1 MQKISSM
8 QTDED
13 ECRFTHS
20 HGDEKEYIILLER
33 MWRVEP
39 KPFISDKPIIG
50 ALIAAFRRAWN
61 NVAARWYVQGL
72 LEQQVPFNRLVANVI
87 AMHDQQLDRHAKTF
101 DKHAKTL
108 EDYAHVLKSLDLTL
122 QENVKH
128 FRQILQS
135 LDERLGSLERQM
147 ANLAHRLSAQDQ
159 RINLQGELIYD
170 RGLSIGTLAEEI
182 ARSNLQ
188 LQELRDE
195 MRALSEQ
202 LQRWEA
208 ESMLPDSTFSKSDE

>member
-1 MQKISSM
+1 MQA
-8 QTDED
+8 DEK
-13 ECRFTHS
+13 ESYYGHS
-20 HGDEKEYIILLER
+20 HSSEKEYITLLKR

-39 KPFISDKPIIG
+39 RSFVSDKPIIG

-72 LEQQVPFNRLVANVI
+72 LEQQVPFNHLVANI
-87 AMHDQQLDRHAKTF
+87 LAIHDQRLDR
-101 DKHAKTL
+101 HAKTL

-135 LDERLGSLERQM
+135 LDGRLGSLERQI
-147 ANLAHRLSAQDQ
+147 ADIAHQLSAQTQ
-159 RINLQGELIYD
+159 RMNLQGELIYD

-208 ESMLPDSTFSKSDE
+208 ESTPSDSTFSKSDE

>member
-1 MQKISSM
+1 MQKAFIM
-8 QTDED
+8 QED
-13 ECRFTHS
+13 KCPFTHS
-20 HGDEKEYIILLER
+20 YGDEKEYIILLKR

-39 KPFISDKPIIG
+39 RPFISDKPIIG
-50 ALIAAFRRAWN
+50 TLIAAFRRAWN

-87 AMHDQQLDRHAKTF
+87 AIHDQQL

-122 QENVKH
+122 QENVRH

-135 LDERLGSLERQM
+135 LDERLGSLERQI
-147 ANLAHRLSAQDQ
+147 ADLAHQLSAQTQ
-159 RINLQGELIYD
+159 RMNLQGELIYD
-170 RGLSIGTLAEEI
+170 RGLSIGALAEEI

-195 MRALSEQ
+195 LRAVSKQ
-202 LQRWEA
+202 LQRWET
-208 ESMLPDSTFSKSDE
+208 ESTPSDSSGKSDR